1 MARYMVNFNW
11 QDISPLM
18 DDEVIALIQQAQAGD
33 QEARQRLIESNL
45 KLVRTVVQRF
55 APWGYEQEDLFQV
68 GCIGLVKAIDNFD
81 TSFGVKFSTYAV
93 PMIIGEIR
101 RFLRDDNPIRVSRS
115 LKENAYRIRRTAEAL
130 TQRLGRDPTL
140 QELAAEVGMEAAE
153 VATAL
158 DAIQLPTSLSEPLY
172 QDEGDP
178 ILISDQLAQAEG
190 EQDWLN
196 IVMLKHV
203 IQKLKKRERQLIFLR
218 FFQDKTQT
226 EVAKILGLSQV
237 QISRLEKQIL
247 KQMKELLDTDRRE
260 DD

>member
-1 MARYMVNFNW
+1 MVNLNW
-11 QDISPLM
+11 DEPSPLPEAEVKVLLEKVQKG
-18 DDEVIALIQQAQAGD
+18 DE
-33 QEARQRLIESNL
+33 EARQRLIESNL

-55 APWGYEQEDLFQV
+55 APWGYDPEDLFQV

-81 TSFGVKFSTYAV
+81 ASYGVKFSTYAV

-115 LKENAYRIRRTAEAL
+115 LKEKGFMLKRAVEKL
-130 TQRLGRDPTL
+130 THRLGRGPTL
-140 QELAAEVGMEAAE
+140 QELAAETGLELEE

-158 DAIQLPTSLSEPLY
+158 EAIQPVTSLSDPLY

-178 ILISDQLAQAEG
+178 ILLSDQIAALEEEA
-190 EQDWLN
+190 DWLN
-196 IVMLKHV
+196 KVMLKQV
-203 IQKLKKRERQLIFLR
+203 LEKLPERERKLILLR

-226 EVAKILGLSQV
+226 EIARLLGLSQV

-247 KQMKELLDTDRRE
+247 KKMKKLLESNAGAT
-260 DD
+260 